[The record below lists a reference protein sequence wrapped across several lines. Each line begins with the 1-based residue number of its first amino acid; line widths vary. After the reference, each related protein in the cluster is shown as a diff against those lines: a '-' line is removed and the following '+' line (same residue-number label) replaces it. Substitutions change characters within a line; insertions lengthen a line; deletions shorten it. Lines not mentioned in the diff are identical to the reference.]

1 MLTEE
6 WTNAKILV
14 AGYIQFGE
22 LLWWSW
28 NALFQLCGF
37 ICLLQMLCL
46 KSLKNLPFFGT
57 LSVLASSSSSCV
69 VMCSVSPE
77 LNVSVLQANT
87 KYWDYSRMWTC
98 LKDPLGNANT
108 KCHCFMFE
116 DNITILNMQYPY
128 EAKNDASWSILFSLW
143 HSWPWFLT
151 VNRPTIQILLFLV
164 LLKAVVSMGLI
175 PSMRI
180 F

>member
-1 MLTEE
+1 MYTCRRNFFWIHWSARKTSQAADLNGSQITVSKGLCQMLTEK

-14 AGYIQFGE
+14 AGCIQFGE

-46 KSLKNLPFFGT
+46 KSLNNLPFFGT
-57 LSVLASSSSSCV
+57 LSVLASSSCV

-87 KYWDYSRMWTC
+87 KHWDYSRMWTC
-98 LKDPLGNANT
+98 LKDPLVNATNT
-108 KCHCFMFE
+108 KCHCF
-116 DNITILNMQYPY
+116 NVVGQY
-128 EAKNDASWSILFSLW
+128 NN
-143 HSWPWFLT
+143 T
-151 VNRPTIQILLFLV
+151 
-164 LLKAVVSMGLI
+164 
-175 PSMRI
+175 
-180 F
+180 